1 MKPIILT
8 LLAVALVSGAIFL
21 WPVIQ
26 VMTGAAQ

>member
-1 MKPIILT
+1 MKQTITILCVVGVIS
-8 LLAVALVSGAIFL
+8 LAIFL